1 MLSICPIPLRQ
12 FLNCHLYYEKL
23 RHHHRATI
31 SNNNSISKIEDI
43 VNFYS
48 DEKMMEV
55 FEKHLIRQ
63 TDMSELFEEPLNLN
77 IKFWNSGNNYFF
89 NCMKYG
95 FRKNVVPYK
104 EANRYIRDIKT
115 PELYSSEYYESLVPM
130 SDEEIEKFLKENPI
144 GIRDGLA
151 LHGIHRIAAMI
162 GRLARGEKY
171 ISFYNGR
178 GY

>member
-1 MLSICPIPLRQ
+1 MMITLEH
-12 FLNCHLYYEKL
+12 FLECNLYYEKL
-23 RHHHRATI
+23 RHHHRSMI
-31 SNNNSISKIEDI
+31 SNNNSLNKIKDI
-43 VNFYS
+43 VAFYNDDKVVNFFS
-48 DEKMMEV
+48 DQMLRE
-55 FEKHLIRQ
+55 
-63 TDMSELFEEPLNLN
+63 TDMSRPFEEPLNLN
-77 IKFWNSGNNYFF
+77 VKFWNSGNNYFF

-104 EANRYIRDIKT
+104 EANHYIREVKT
-115 PELYSSEYYESLVPM
+115 PELYTSDYYRNLEPM

-144 GIRDGLA
+144 GIRDGVA
-151 LHGIHRIAAMI
+151 MHGIHRIAAMV